1 MAEKRMFT
9 KKITETDAFQEMPLS
24 TQALY
29 FHLNMNADDDGFVSN
44 PRKITR
50 MVGASDDDLKLL
62 IIKRFVLT
70 FDSSG
75 VIVIKHWRMHNTLR
89 MDRYHPTEYQEEL
102 AMLGLKTNGSYTN
115 RLDCPEIKEMLG
127 APPVP
132 NHGNHMATTWQPNGN
147 SDLGLDK
154 GLDLGLDSDL
164 EEGLGLDKETSKD
177 CESENSVQTLV
188 REWNRTGFRPIER
201 ISKTSVRYKMAKK
214 RIEEY
219 GIDKVLE
226 ALCRAN
232 KSDFLHGKSDRGWEM
247 DFDWFVKPSNFQKVL
262 EGNYD
267 NRGKKNKTF
276 FDMYKELK
284 DEEDGNCAA
293 VVSY

>member
-127 APPVP
+127 APPVS
-132 NHGNHMATTWQPNGN
+132 NHGNHMATTWQPHGN